1 MEETHR
7 ILVLSSGKQDCINL
21 CSALTQTDIPIEI
34 SEVSPETMTWQN
46 TTYDC
51 IFLLDH
57 QLSITNTFD
66 TINKL
71 LLAITNTPIIVI
83 LNEDRE
89 QDATQI
95 IDSGATECITHSE
108 CCPQNLAK
116 ILRLCIQ
123 LSNAGKSVAK
133 TTQTLRRS
141 RELLEYQSRELS
153 AQKQLIQLQHLKLLE
168 VSQLKSQFLA
178 TISHELRTPMN
189 AVIGFTQIFLRP
201 KFHQLTLQQ
210 KDILERILS
219 NGNHLLM
226 LLNQLIEL
234 CGVENGDIT
243 LKSEIFD
250 LSQLIKTTNA
260 QIHSL
265 ADEKHLSIVIHN
277 RLENHIVFNDIE
289 KLKQVFR
296 NLLLNAIKFTESG
309 HIWVEIEELPANKLA
324 ITVRDTGIGI
334 ATGDIE
340 HIFER
345 FWQVYRGNK
354 RRYAGT
360 GLGLAIAHSLV
371 QIMCGNITVSSH
383 LGEGSAFRVE
393 IPRQISSP
401 ISQQVKDVS
410 STQVAHSCR
419 KLFYICSIL
428 L

>member
-1 MEETHR
+1 
-7 ILVLSSGKQDCINL
+7 
-21 CSALTQTDIPIEI
+21 
-34 SEVSPETMTWQN
+34 
-46 TTYDC
+46 
-51 IFLLDH
+51 
-57 QLSITNTFD
+57 
-66 TINKL
+66 
-71 LLAITNTPIIVI
+71 
-83 LNEDRE
+83 
-89 QDATQI
+89 
-95 IDSGATECITHSE
+95 
-108 CCPQNLAK
+108 
-116 ILRLCIQ
+116 
-123 LSNAGKSVAK
+123 
-133 TTQTLRRS
+133 
-141 RELLEYQSRELS
+141 
-153 AQKQLIQLQHLKLLE
+153 
-168 VSQLKSQFLA
+168 
-178 TISHELRTPMN
+178 MN
-189 AVIGFTQIFLRP
+189 AVIGFTQLFLRP